1 MDGPSTNWKF
11 LDLLNR
17 SRADQQLPKLLNV
30 GRSSLHNLHGA
41 FKAGSEKASW
51 EMKSVLKASLH
62 FLHDTPARRD
72 DFISVTGFSVFP
84 LYFCATRW
92 IGASNVSKRLI
103 SIWECII

>member
-51 EMKSVLKASLH
+51 EMKSVFESI
-62 FLHDTPARRD
+62 TP
-72 DFISVTGFSVFP
+72 FP
-84 LYFCATRW
+84 
-92 IGASNVSKRLI
+92 S
-103 SIWECII
+103 